1 MRFAI
6 IGTGAMG
13 LEHLRNIVLMGEKE
27 RAAAKQEEAPV
38 AVAALCD
45 STPQSLEWARMTLTL
60 SPEQGGGYQVSKARG
75 LKKICNILPRNQLR
89 SYRSF

>member
-27 RAAAKQEEAPV
+27 RAAAKEEAPV

-60 SPEQGGGYQVSKARG
+60 SPEQGAYQLSKVQQIKKCRLCLDGKCEVSF
-75 LKKICNILPRNQLR
+75 I
-89 SYRSF
+89 F